1 MNLSTAAEVDSTMV
15 KVSDLAKSY
24 GARTAVN
31 GVSLSIPRG
40 VCYGL
45 LGPNGAGK
53 TTTISMIA
61 GTLDPDRG
69 SVLIDGKT
77 VRTHDL
83 ESKRQI
89 GYVPQDLALYEEMSA
104 HDNLKFFSM
113 LYGLSGA
120 EMSRAIDSSLQA
132 TGLSDRRKEPVRQ
145 FSGGMKRRLNIG
157 IALLHD
163 PTFLILDEP
172 TVGVDPQSRNLIFET
187 LEDLLKVGKTILYTT
202 HYMEEVERL
211 CASVA
216 IMDDG
221 KVIADDRISALIDG
235 LHENNKVV
243 LGLDTIQP
251 LERLNLDASLRATIV
266 GHKLTITLDD
276 IGAQLPP
283 LLDSIRAIAKV
294 ETVETVR
301 PTLEQ
306 VFLHLTGRS
315 LRD

>member
-1 MNLSTAAEVDSTMV
+1 MATPAVTVSTMV
-15 KVSDLAKSY
+15 EVTDLAKAY
-24 GARTAVN
+24 GSRIAVN

-40 VCYGL
+40 TCYGL

-69 SVLIDGKT
+69 TVVINGKT
-77 VRTHDL
+77 VRTQDQD
-83 ESKRQI
+83 SKRQI
-89 GYVPQDLALYEEMSA
+89 GYVPQELALYEEMSA
-104 HDNLKFFSM
+104 QDNLRFFSM
-113 LYGLSGA
+113 LYGLSGK
-120 EMSRAIDSSLQA
+120 EMERAIESALRA
-132 TGLSDRRKEPVRQ
+132 AGLNDRKKEPVRQ

-187 LEDLLKVGKTILYTT
+187 LEYLLSAGKTILYTT

-211 CASVA
+211 CKSVA
-216 IMDDG
+216 IMDQG
-221 KVIADDRISALIDG
+221 KVIADDRISTLIAD
-235 LHENNKVV
+235 LHEKNRVII
-243 LGLDTIQP
+243 GLESP
-251 LERLNLDASLRATIV
+251 VSLESLDLNPQFEAEIV
-266 GHKLTITLDD
+266 GQTLSVTLHE
-276 IGAQLPP
+276 IGAQLPQI
-283 LLDSIRAIAKV
+283 LDLIRRTTRV
-294 ETVETVR
+294 ETVDTER